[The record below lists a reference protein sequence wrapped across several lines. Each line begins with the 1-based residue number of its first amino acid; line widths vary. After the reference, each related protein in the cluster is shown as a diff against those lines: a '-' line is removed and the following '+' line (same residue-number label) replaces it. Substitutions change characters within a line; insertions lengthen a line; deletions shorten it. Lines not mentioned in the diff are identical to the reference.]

1 MKKPVPVPSKIHM
14 VGIGG
19 IGMSGLSFLLA
30 EMGCKVSGSDIE
42 ENSIIKRLRRK
53 GVLVNIGHDGSHVK
67 GKDLVVYSSS
77 IPKSNPEL
85 VAAKSRKMPVISRTE
100 LLKMLMDKNKRIV
113 AVTGTHGK
121 TTITAMASL
130 MLEEAGFDPT
140 VLIGGESPHFGG
152 NAKLG
157 KSETLVA
164 EVDESD
170 GRFVIMRP
178 THIIMPNLEKE
189 HVEHY
194 KDEAHLVD
202 TFRRFLNAQSAK
214 SIFFYAI
221 EDRNLRKIA
230 ASYKGK
236 TFSFG
241 FSKKADVYAASVEQ
255 DAFKSAFDCFW
266 KKRKVGR
273 FTINIQ
279 GVHNVLNA
287 LAVISLGIEL
297 KVDTSTIKHALAS
310 YKGVKRRFELIGE
323 LNGAKIV
330 EDYAHHPTEI
340 RATISAA
347 RSLKPR
353 RLIAVFQPHRYTRTK
368 SFYKEFSDS
377 FAGANE
383 VILTDVYSAME
394 DSISGATSRSIYDIM
409 AKKNNPLPVKLLE
422 KVAIPRYLSIKAKNG
437 DLVLILGAGDIGKIA
452 QEVRFPKIKGRAI
465 FNEPLF
471 KHTTFRVGGPS
482 GIWVEPE
489 DETALKK
496 ILTFA
501 KSKRKKTLIIGKGSN
516 ILAEEG
522 GFNGIAIHLGGG
534 FKNITFSGTKVTAGA
549 GAMLSHLVDLACKKG
564 LKGMEGLVGIP
575 GTVGGAVFMNS
586 GYRQKISDSL
596 REVRVMDR
604 TDGSI
609 RIIKRKNF
617 RFGYR
622 YSNLDRYIILEAQFR
637 LRAGKKEIL
646 LQRKKA
652 LLEIK
657 KREQPLGSFSAG
669 CVFRNPKGKIS
680 AARYIDMSGLKGKRI
695 GNAEVSRTHANF
707 IINLKNAKAG
717 DISRLIG
724 FIRRRVKSEFSVDLI
739 PEIVIL

>member
-1 MKKPVPVPSKIHM
+1 MDLRKKKIHM

-42 ENSIIKRLRRK
+42 ENNIIKRLRRK
-53 GVLVNIGHDGSHVK
+53 GILVNIGHDGSHVK
-67 GKDLVVYSSS
+67 DQDLVVYSSS
-77 IPKSNPEL
+77 IQKSNPEL
-85 VAAKSRKMPVISRTE
+85 LAAKSRKTPVISRTE
-100 LLKMLMDKNKRIV
+100 LLKMLMDKNKEIV

-170 GRFVIMRP
+170 GRFVILKDI
-178 THIIMPNLEKE
+178 THIIVPNLEKE

-194 KDEAHLVD
+194 RDERHLVD
-202 TFRRFLNAQSAK
+202 TFRRFLNAQSAR
-214 SIFFYAI
+214 SIFFYGI
-221 EDRNLRKIA
+221 ENRNLRKIA

-236 TFSFG
+236 TVSFG
-241 FSKKADVYAASVEQ
+241 FSEEADIYAANVERE
-255 DAFKSAFDCFW
+255 AFKIGFDCFC
-266 KKRKVGR
+266 KDKKVGR
-273 FTINIQ
+273 FTINIP

-287 LAVISLGIEL
+287 LAVISLGIDL
-297 KVDTSTIKHALAS
+297 KVDTGTIKHVLAS
-310 YKGVKRRFELIGE
+310 YKGVKRRFEVIGE

-340 RATISAA
+340 RAAISAA
-347 RSLKPR
+347 RSLKTTR
-353 RLIAVFQPHRYTRTK
+353 RLIVVFQPHRYTRTK
-368 SFYKEFSDS
+368 SFYKEFSGS

-383 VILTDVYSAME
+383 VILTKVYPAME
-394 DSISGATSRSIYDIM
+394 DSINGATSRSIYDIM

-422 KVAIPRYLSIKAKNG
+422 KAAIPRYLSVKAKNG
-437 DLVLILGAGDIGKIA
+437 DLILILGAGDIGKIA
-452 QEVRFPKIKGRAI
+452 QSLRFPKIKGKVL

-516 ILAEEG
+516 ILAEDG
-522 GFNGIAIHLGGG
+522 GFNGIAIHLGGR

-549 GAMLSHLVDLACKKG
+549 GAMLRRLVDLACKKG
-564 LKGMEGLVGIP
+564 LKGMKGLVGIP

-586 GYRQKISDSL
+586 GYRQSISDCL
-596 REVRVMDR
+596 REVRVMDK
-604 TDGSI
+604 TSGST
-609 RIIKRKNF
+609 RVIKRKNF

-622 YSNLDRYIILEAQFR
+622 HSNLDRYIILEAQFR
-637 LRAGKKEIL
+637 LKPGKKEIL
-646 LQRKKA
+646 LKRKKA

-680 AARYIDMSGLKGKRI
+680 AARYIDMAGLKGKRI
-695 GNAEVSRTHANF
+695 GNAEVSRTHGNF

-717 DISRLIG
+717 DILRLIG
-724 FIRRRVKSEFSVDLI
+724 FIRKRVKSEFEVDLI

>member
-1 MKKPVPVPSKIHM
+1 MKKLAGKIHM

-30 EMGCKVSGSDIE
+30 EMGCKVSGSDMG
-42 ENSIIKRLRRK
+42 ENNIIKRLRRK
-53 GVLVNIGHDGSHVK
+53 GISVNIGHDGSHI
-67 GKDLVVYSSS
+67 KDQGLVVYSSS
-77 IPKSNPEL
+77 IRESNPEL
-85 VAAKSRKMPVISRTE
+85 LAAKSRGTPVISRME
-100 LLKMLMDKNKRIV
+100 LLKMLMDKNKKIV
-113 AVTGTHGK
+113 GVTGTHGK

-157 KSETLVA
+157 RNETLVA

-170 GRFVIMRP
+170 GRFVITRP
-178 THIIMPNLEKE
+178 THIVVPNLERE

-194 KDEAHLVD
+194 RDEAHLVD
-202 TFRRFLNAQSAK
+202 TFRRFLNAQSPT
-214 SIFFYAI
+214 STFFYGV
-221 EDRNLRKIA
+221 ESRNLRKIA
-230 ASYKGK
+230 SSYKGK
-236 TFSFG
+236 AVSFG
-241 FSKKADVYAASVEQ
+241 FSEKADIYAANLERE
-255 DAFKSAFDCFW
+255 AFKIAFDCFCKD
-266 KKRKVGR
+266 KKLGR
-273 FTINIQ
+273 FTINIP

-287 LAVISLGIEL
+287 LAVISLGMDL
-297 KVDTSTIKHALAS
+297 KIDTGTIKHVLAS

-353 RLIAVFQPHRYTRTK
+353 SLIAVFQPHRYTRTK

-383 VILTDVYSAME
+383 VILTKVYSAME
-394 DSISGATSRSIYDIM
+394 DSINGATSRSIYDIM
-409 AKKNNPLPVKLLE
+409 AKNNPPAVKLLE
-422 KVAIPRYLSIKAKNG
+422 KAAISRYLSVKAKNG
-437 DLVLILGAGDIGKIA
+437 DVVLILGAGDIGKIA
-452 QEVRFPKIKGRAI
+452 QEVIFPKIKGKVL

-489 DETALKK
+489 DEAALKK
-496 ILTFA
+496 ILAFA
-501 KSKRKKTLIIGKGSN
+501 KSKRKQTLIIGKGSN
-516 ILAEEG
+516 ILAEDA
-522 GFNGIAIHLGGG
+522 GFDGIAIHLGGG

-549 GAMLSHLVDLACKKG
+549 GAMLGRLVDLACKKG
-564 LKGMEGLVGIP
+564 LKGAEGLVGIP

-586 GYRQKISDSL
+586 GYRQNITDYL
-596 REVRVMDR
+596 REIKVMEK

-622 YSNLDRYIILEAQFR
+622 HSNLDRYIILEAQFR
-637 LRAGKKEIL
+637 LRPGKKEIL
-646 LQRKKA
+646 VKRKKA

-657 KREQPLGSFSAG
+657 KREQPLGHFSAG

-680 AARYIDMSGLKGKRI
+680 AARYIDMSGLKGKRM

-717 DISRLIG
+717 DISRLVG
-724 FIRRRVKSEFSVDLI
+724 FIRKRVKSEFEVDLV